1 MGGGRK
7 GCKWR
12 DDDDGGTRE
21 LVVENTCGWRSAQES
36 GYFQNLLPSFV
47 QVYHK
52 FHGFPSSSLSLPLVG
67 TINETK
73 FDVKANSVFR
83 IHLRPILRELVNGK
97 VVFKAHNS
105 LKERNALVKE
115 YR

>member
-21 LVVENTCGWRSAQES
+21 GVVENTCGWRSAQES
-36 GYFQNLLPSFV
+36 GDFQNLLQSFV

-52 FHGFPSSSLSLPLVG
+52 FHGFPASSLSLPLVG
-67 TINETK
+67 TIIDAK
-73 FDVKANSVFR
+73 FDVKAISVYK
-83 IHLRPILRELVNGK
+83 IHL
-97 VVFKAHNS
+97 
-105 LKERNALVKE
+105 
-115 YR
+115 